1 MEEEIL
7 KKGEVLMEAFPYI
20 KEFKNKTF
28 VIKVGGSIFRIPEAK
43 ENILQDIAFLE
54 TVDIKTI
61 LICGGGPFITEEIE
75 KRGKKTKFIDGL
87 RITDKDTIEIVKEVL
102 FGVRDEIVNYLK
114 KKLKVKA
121 SPLLP
126 EEKFIIAKKIHY
138 QRGEEVIDLGF
149 VGQVKEV
156 NDKYIEEKL
165 NENKILVISPL
176 AYSEEGVIYNINGD
190 AVASSIA
197 EKMKAA
203 KLIFLTDVLGVMRN
217 PENPE
222 TLISTLDVN
231 QGKEL
236 ISKGIIKE
244 GMVPKVKS
252 GISAINK
259 GVEKVHIISGNIPH
273 SILLEIFTEQGIGT
287 EIKK

>member
-7 KKGEVLMEAFPYI
+7 KKAEVLMESFPYI
-20 KEFKNKTF
+20 REFKNKIF

-43 ENILQDIAFLE
+43 QNILQDIAFLE
-54 TVDIKTI
+54 IVDIKTI

-87 RITDKDTIEIVKEVL
+87 RVTDEKTIEIVKEVL

-121 SPLLP
+121 APLLP
-126 EEKFIIAKKIHY
+126 EEKFMIAKKIHY
-138 QRGEEVIDLGF
+138 QKGEEVIDLGF
-149 VGQVKEV
+149 VGQVKDV
-156 NDKYIEEKL
+156 NVEYIEKKL
-165 NENKILVISPL
+165 NEEKILVVSPL
-176 AYSEEGVIYNINGD
+176 AYSEEGIIYNINGD

-197 EKMKAA
+197 EKMKAT
-203 KLIFLTDVLGVMRN
+203 KLIFLTDVPGVMRN

-222 TLISTLDVN
+222 TLISGLEVN
-231 QGKEL
+231 QAKEL

-252 GISAINK
+252 AISAINK